1 MYRKYC
7 CVAFV
12 SCRII
17 RTVNDD
23 ASSPETRSHMCRA
36 GLQKLLV
43 CNFKPK
49 CICNVEDQSTGGSI
63 ATVDLNMKI
72 NWTSDPSPYP
82 RQSVVVGVGGE
93 GAIIPR
99 PLPVLR
105 AYKVDYVITFLHF
118 ELYPPFF
125 ALVKWGF
132 VVYSFLKAKVM
143 YIC

>member
-7 CVAFV
+7 CVAVV

-23 ASSPETRSHMCRA
+23 ASSPEARSHMCRA

-72 NWTSDPSPYP
+72 N
-82 RQSVVVGVGGE
+82 
-93 GAIIPR
+93 
-99 PLPVLR
+99 
-105 AYKVDYVITFLHF
+105 
-118 ELYPPFF
+118 
-125 ALVKWGF
+125 
-132 VVYSFLKAKVM
+132 
-143 YIC
+143 